1 MKEIHEH
8 VPTMELEAF
17 VHGAICMA
25 YSGRCLISNYL
36 SNRDPNQ

>member
-8 VPTMELEAF
+8 VPEMEFEAF

-25 YSGRCLISNYL
+25 YS
-36 SNRDPNQ
+36 